1 MPLRRRRDGA
11 PTQARTEEQSSGHVR
26 VPARQKAPRSFQR
39 CCPSRGG
46 IREGPRP
53 ERRGEGDSRP
63 HDKSSR
69 RPGCS
74 KRYEE
79 GTRESSKTARLPLLG
94 RLGPQSVPSTQVER
108 DVRKPARTDRGSQ
121 VPSAATHHG
130 TNATGI
136 GWCRRVAGRKPH
148 SRARVE
154 RSSGVPA
161 RRRIG
166 CRSRQATPRLREARL
181 PLATGR
187 VDGSLASEGPKG
199 SAGVKRRRT
208 SGWRR
213 PSRHADEVRS
223 RTLER
228 ALRGDG
234 PCSMEDTSDLCG
246 SAHRSRER
254 EAGDLGG
261 SQGGACSRER
271 HDHHEGGDRGVR
283 GSVRTRRGGK
293 TTPTETAPR
302 GERATRRSESP

>member
-1 MPLRRRRDGA
+1 VLGALRGGHARIVQDRASAFARAPRPTVCPVHASGTRRAKAGA
-11 PTQARTEEQSSGHVR
+11 NRPWLAGSQCGNAPWNQRNRHRLVPASSG
-26 VPARQKAPRSFQR
+26 AKAPLACEDRTLV
-39 CCPSRGG
+39 
-46 IREGPRP
+46 
-53 ERRGEGDSRP
+53 
-63 HDKSSR
+63 
-69 RPGCS
+69 GC
-74 KRYEE
+74 
-79 GTRESSKTARLPLLG
+79 ARA
-94 RLGPQSVPSTQVER
+94 SM
-108 DVRKPARTDRGSQ
+108 K
-121 VPSAATHHG
+121 
-130 TNATGI
+130 
-136 GWCRRVAGRKPH
+136 
-148 SRARVE
+148 
-154 RSSGVPA
+154 
-161 RRRIG
+161 G
-166 CRSRQATPRLREARL
+166 CRSRQATPRLIEARL

-234 PCSMEDTSDLCG
+234 PCSMEDTSDHCG

-261 SQGGACSRER
+261 SHGGACSRER

>member
-26 VPARQKAPRSFQR
+26 VPSRQKAPRSFQR
-39 CCPSRGG
+39 CLPSRGG

-53 ERRGEGDSRP
+53 ERRGERDSRP

-121 VPSAATHHG
+121 VPGVATHRG

-148 SRARVE
+148 SRARID

-161 RRRIG
+161 RR
-166 CRSRQATPRLREARL
+166 
-181 PLATGR
+181 
-187 VDGSLASEGPKG
+187 
-199 SAGVKRRRT
+199 
-208 SGWRR
+208 
-213 PSRHADEVRS
+213 
-223 RTLER
+223 
-228 ALRGDG
+228 
-234 PCSMEDTSDLCG
+234 
-246 SAHRSRER
+246 
-254 EAGDLGG
+254 
-261 SQGGACSRER
+261 
-271 HDHHEGGDRGVR
+271 
-283 GSVRTRRGGK
+283 
-293 TTPTETAPR
+293 
-302 GERATRRSESP
+302 